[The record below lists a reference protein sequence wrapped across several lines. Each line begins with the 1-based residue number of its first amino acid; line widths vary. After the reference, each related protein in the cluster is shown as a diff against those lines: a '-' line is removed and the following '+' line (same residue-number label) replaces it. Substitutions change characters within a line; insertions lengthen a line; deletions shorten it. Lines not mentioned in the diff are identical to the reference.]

1 MRRGTTPTLIF
12 TTPYQ
17 ADLIEGGSIIFSQ
30 RGIVFME
37 KHIGDEAVEV
47 DDYVVKVTLT
57 REETLAM
64 TEVDKLKMQLD
75 LDLRSGK
82 NAVSNV
88 LREPVGEHLKGG
100 GI

>member
-12 TTPYQ
+12 TTPYPSE
-17 ADLIEGGSIIFSQ
+17 LIEGGSIIFSQ

-37 KHIGDEAVEV
+37 KSVEKGEVEV

-64 TEVDKLKMQLD
+64 TEVDKLKMQID

-88 LREPVGEHLKGG
+88 LKETIDPYLK
-100 GI
+100 